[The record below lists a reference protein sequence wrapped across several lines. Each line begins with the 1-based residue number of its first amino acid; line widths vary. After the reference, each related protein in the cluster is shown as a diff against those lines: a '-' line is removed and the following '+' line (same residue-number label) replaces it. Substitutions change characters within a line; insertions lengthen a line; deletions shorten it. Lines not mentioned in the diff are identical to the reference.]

1 MASLYEILRRPLE
14 QRINSYGSKDISK
27 LIIDGEEF
35 KGYKTFSSF
44 WEKTYKDE
52 PTRSIAGVID
62 NLNSYPTFTTFH
74 IVINYAMMSI
84 DDYRRLYR
92 LMLSK
97 NEFVVTAYDS
107 IKNMPY
113 TCKMYF
119 APDQM
124 PKLYA
129 MARRLNG
136 NKFVEVLGVQDYT
149 IELIG
154 TNADIETISIIF
166 KDEYGNTIHTK
177 QARANE
183 EIEIYYNYQPKN
195 EGEEWY
201 EEWQVNY
208 GDGNIGETLYNGDV
222 IVPSEYGIIEGGEN
236 DGESFVDL
244 YKYMILTPI
253 VYGTKEYKLT
263 LDFGLGIVPQA
274 TNSDIF
280 PSTIN
285 ISYGDNIAQTIVD
298 ENIYITGENTS
309 IFSIVTIGGFSY
321 TKIRTPNV
329 TYNGKEYSGESA
341 YTFDG
346 WHLVKDAKARISA
359 STTYDYEFNRTIYAQ
374 FKKRIYTVWF
384 NFNEDGVEFAPLENV
399 PYDSDVVVP
408 FMRKNGKK
416 LVWYWLDGDT
426 EVEFNGKMPPFVL
439 YLYGKWV
446 DE

>member
-14 QRINSYGSKDISK
+14 ERINSYGSKDISK

-62 NLNSYPTFTTFH
+62 NLNSYPTFNTFH

-107 IKNMPY
+107 VKNMPY

-136 NKFVEVLGVQDYT
+136 NTFVEVLGVQDYT

-154 TNADIETISIIF
+154 TNADIEKIDIIF
-166 KDEYGNTIHTK
+166 EDEYGNTIHTK
-177 QARANE
+177 QAMPNE
-183 EIEIYYNYQPKN
+183 EIEIYYNYQPSN
-195 EGEEWY
+195 EGVEWY
-201 EEWQVNY
+201 GDWIVNY
-208 GDGNIGETLYNGDV
+208 MDGEIITNGEA
-222 IVPSEYGIIEGGEN
+222 IVPSEYVIIEGGR
-236 DGESFVDL
+236 
-244 YKYMILTPI
+244 KHMTLTPK
-253 VYGTKEYKLT
+253 VEGTKEYKLT
-263 LDFGLGIVPQA
+263 LDFGIGIVPQA
-274 TNSDIF
+274 TNSDVF

-285 ISYGDNIAQTIVD
+285 ISYGDPIAGTILNK
-298 ENIYITGENTS
+298 NIYIIGENTS
-309 IFSIVTIGGFSY
+309 IFSIVKFGPFSY
-321 TKIRTPNV
+321 TNIRTPNV
-329 TYNGKEYSGESA
+329 TYNGKEYSGERA

-346 WHLVKDAKARISA
+346 WHLVKDASARISA
-359 STTYDYEFNRTIYAQ
+359 STTYDYKFNRTIYAQ
-374 FKKRIYTVWF
+374 FKKRTYTVSF
-384 NFNEDGVEFAPLENV
+384 EFNEDGVQFAPLEKV

-416 LVWYWLDGDT
+416 LVWYWFEGDT
-426 EVEFNGKMPPFVL
+426 KVEFNGKMPPFAL
-439 YLYGKWV
+439 SLHYKWV